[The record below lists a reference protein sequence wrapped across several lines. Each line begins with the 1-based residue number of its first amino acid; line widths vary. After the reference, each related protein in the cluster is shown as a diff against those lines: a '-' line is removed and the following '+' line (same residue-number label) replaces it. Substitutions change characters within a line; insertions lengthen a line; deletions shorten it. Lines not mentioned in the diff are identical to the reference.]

1 MPLQVG
7 EVATQAYQEE
17 DGRRDRLHVSN
28 RDVGH
33 RAQVLQR
40 EEDNVVDKHIDEGEH
55 GVDSPFCP
63 RVAARVAPHVKEF
76 TRTAFQ
82 HSPADG
88 HHELDKL
95 GEERHYC
102 IVERIRVTVVV
113 NNRQGGRDAEDL
125 RKRCSTQ

>member
-7 EVATQAYQEE
+7 EVTTQAYQEE

-55 GVDSPFCP
+55 GVDSPFRP
-63 RVAARVAPHVKEF
+63 RVAARVA
-76 TRTAFQ
+76 T
-82 HSPADG
+82 
-88 HHELDKL
+88 
-95 GEERHYC
+95 
-102 IVERIRVTVVV
+102 
-113 NNRQGGRDAEDL
+113 
-125 RKRCSTQ
+125 